1 MNCLIDDDPFF
12 TTLLESDEI
21 DINNPPMGS
30 ASVDVQATQP
40 QREKRKQKSQRGVS
54 FTAEEDTIL
63 VSAWLNISMDP
74 IRGTDQSSTQMWSR
88 IYEYYSTYKKPNCQE
103 RSIASLNNRWS
114 IIQKC
119 VNKFC
124 GSLAQV
130 EGMHPSDATE
140 QDKIDKAKILYR
152 ENLKHNFTM
161 DHCWNLLR
169 HQSKWQ
175 AHMDLIKKK
184 NGSSSG
190 ITLNSIP
197 LGEDMENV
205 PVDCE
210 RPPGKKAEKV
220 REKERKC
227 NERQNLVIKE
237 ALSQM
242 TEDRRTCMMERRE
255 SQLKYEN
262 ERSELLL
269 LKKRKLDLEIKA
281 EEDRS
286 NLVTLKKRKVD
297 IEIMSKDIDTLNGV
311 QQEYFHNLQ
320 MEIIEEQRNRAISRT

>member
-1 MNCLIDDDPFF
+1 MSKRHNPKGEKGNKNPSGVCHLLQRKIPSSFQLGL
-12 TTLLESDEI
+12 TLVWIPYGELT
-21 DINNPPMGS
+21 NHLH
-30 ASVDVQATQP
+30 
-40 QREKRKQKSQRGVS
+40 KCGVE
-54 FTAEEDTIL
+54 F
-63 VSAWLNISMDP
+63 M
-74 IRGTDQSSTQMWSR
+74 RSR
-88 IYEYYSTYKKPNCQE
+88 IYEYYSTYKKLNCQE
-103 RSIASLNNRWS
+103 RSIASLTNRWS

-119 VNKFC
+119 LNKFC

-130 EGMHPSDATE
+130 EGMHPSGATE

-161 DHCWNLLR
+161 DNCWNLLR
-169 HQSKWQ
+169 HQPKWQ

-190 ITLNSIP
+190 ITPNSIP
-197 LGEDMENV
+197 LGEEMENV

-242 TEDRRTCMMERRE
+242 TDDRRTCMMERRE

-262 ERSELLL
+262 ERSELLF
-269 LKKRKLDLEIKA
+269 LKKIKLD
-281 EEDRS
+281 
-286 NLVTLKKRKVD
+286 
-297 IEIMSKDIDTLNGV
+297 
-311 QQEYFHNLQ
+311 
-320 MEIIEEQRNRAISRT
+320 

>member
-40 QREKRKQKSQRGVS
+40 QRGKRKQKSQRGVS

-63 VSAWLNISMDP
+63 VSAWLNIKFM
-74 IRGTDQSSTQMWSR
+74 RSR
-88 IYEYYSTYKKPNCQE
+88 IYEYYSTYKKLNCQE
-103 RSIASLNNRWS
+103 RSIASLTNRWS

-119 VNKFC
+119 LNKFC

-130 EGMHPSDATE
+130 EGMHPSGATE

-161 DHCWNLLR
+161 DNCWNLLR
-169 HQSKWQ
+169 HQPKWQ

-190 ITLNSIP
+190 ITPNSIP
-197 LGEDMENV
+197 LGEEMENV

-227 NERQNLVIKE
+227 NERQNL
-237 ALSQM
+237 
-242 TEDRRTCMMERRE
+242 
-255 SQLKYEN
+255 
-262 ERSELLL
+262 
-269 LKKRKLDLEIKA
+269 EIKV

-297 IEIMSKDIDTLNGV
+297 IEIMSKDIDSLNGV

-320 MEIIEEQRNRAISRT
+320 MEIIEEQRNRVISRT